1 MIRYRNALAMW
12 PVHFLRRGGGGGGG
26 RGGGGGGGG
35 GGGEVN
41 ASHKHTGKEHVTAL
55 QRLYQNHR
63 QNQEVGLL

>member
-12 PVHFLRRGGGGGGG
+12 PVHFLRR
-26 RGGGGGGGG
+26 GGG